1 MSRTDPRIDAYIDR
15 AAPFARPVLSHLR
28 SLVHEA
34 CPGAEETIKW
44 GSPSFTCGG
53 QILCFM
59 AAFKAHCAF
68 GFWHREMR
76 KLFPRDEA
84 ASADARGSLGRITAL
99 ADLPSDRAMKGYLR
113 QAVRWNESDVPALS
127 RPPRGHGVEPPLP
140 DDLAA
145 ALKRSKAAG
154 KTFQG
159 FPPGQRR
166 EYVAWITG
174 AKREETRQKRLSTA
188 IEWLAE
194 GKRLNWRYEKC

>member
-1 MSRTDPRIDAYIDR
+1 VKSTDPRIDAYIAK
-15 AAPFARPVLSHLR
+15 AAPFARPVLRHLR
-28 SLVHEA
+28 GLIHEA

-44 GSPSFTCGG
+44 GSPSFTYGG

-76 KLFPRDEA
+76 KLFPGDEA

-99 ADLPSDRAMKGYLR
+99 ADLPSDRAIKGYVR
-113 QAVRWNESDVPALS
+113 QAAKWNESDVPAQP
-127 RPPRGHGVEPPLP
+127 RPARGRSAELPVP

-145 ALKRSKAAG
+145 ALKRNKAAG
-154 KTFQG
+154 KSFQG
-159 FPPGQRR
+159 FPPGQRK
-166 EYVAWITG
+166 EYVLWITG
-174 AKREETRQKRLSTA
+174 AKRTETRQKRLATA

-194 GKRLNWRYEKC
+194 GKKLNWRYEKC